1 MVDGKTPLFLTIL
14 AAILFVAALLTL
26 QPYSADLLGREY
38 IKPARQYVRA
48 ALRQDSVRLARL
60 SVSNAPVIWALDA
73 ARMHRDSLLSW
84 AHGTHART
92 GVRSGDTTAVF
103 LYPQGELCSKAPI
116 VFRFV
121 GSGSDARVLSAS
133 SSCLDPS

>member
-1 MVDGKTPLFLTIL
+1 MVDSKPPLILTIL
-14 AAILFVAALLTL
+14 AAVLFVVALLPL
-26 QPYSADLLGREY
+26 QPYSSDWPGREY
-38 IKPARQYVRA
+38 IKPAQQYVQA

-60 SVSNAPVIWALDA
+60 SVSSAPVIWALDA

-103 LYPQGELCSKAPI
+103 LYPQGEVCSEAPI

-121 GSGSDARVLSAS
+121 GSGSEARVLSAS
-133 SSCLDPS
+133 SPCLDPS